1 MNEPTEK
8 QINAI
13 RKLARRTN
21 TSIDVDS
28 VATKQEASRILDEL
42 IAKQNGKPRNGSND
56 SRDKK
61 VSYGMAVKLV
71 FGRYQQSGSNY
82 RTEEFWKEVDEF
94 YQQYLKY
101 QDRV

>member
-13 RKLARRTN
+13 KKLARSTN
-21 TSIDVDS
+21 TSVDVDS

-42 IAKQNGKPRNGSND
+42 IAKQNGTRKSSSND

-61 VSYGMAVKLV
+61 VAYGMAVKLV
-71 FGRYQQSGSNY
+71 FGRYQQLGSDH

-94 YQQYLKY
+94 HKQYLEH
-101 QDRV
+101 QNRV